1 MTNPT
6 PPVAPTQHHTLNVQ
20 GDTIV
25 DEYAWLEDKTNPA
38 VIAHLEAENAY
49 TQAVLT
55 PVRPLID
62 QLYREMRARI
72 KEDDVSAPV
81 QHGPYLY
88 YTRTETGRE
97 HPIYCRRHAP
107 DGPEELLLD
116 VNVIAE
122 DQPFCDVRLFLPNP
136 DHSKIAYGVDTTGS
150 WVYTLCVIDA
160 ATGEHLPDRIPEVG
174 YSADWANDNQTLL
187 YTVFDHAHRPYKL
200 FRHTLG
206 ANPADAALI
215 YHETDER
222 FDLNLYKSRSEAFF
236 FLIGTSWHGTTVRY
250 LPADDPTTELCTLAA
265 HRPKIDVFADHQ
277 GERFLIRSNDGA
289 ENFRL
294 LTTPVAHPEPEHWTE
309 LIPHRPEI
317 YLGDVEPF
325 ADHLVLYERRAGL
338 ERIRITDL
346 NGANDRE
353 ITFPEP
359 VYSFVLGPN
368 HEYATST
375 LRFTYNSPVTPPTV
389 VDYAVASG
397 AWQERKQD
405 VVVGYTPA
413 DYICERLHATAPDG
427 AQVPISL
434 VRRRDRAPASGGP
447 ALLIGYGAY
456 GSSFDPEFDARW
468 ISLLDRGFVVAIGH
482 IRGGKEL
489 GRAWYEQGRLLNKK
503 NTFTDFIACAEHLT
517 AQGYTSPAQLAITG
531 TSAGGLLVS
540 AVTNMRPELFR
551 AVLARVPW
559 TNVIAALIKPDL
571 PLTVPEWDQWG
582 NPADPEQ
589 YRYMR
594 SYDPYEHLATGPY
607 PHIMATAGL
616 TDLQVPYWD
625 PAKWVARLRARK
637 TDPNLLILRTN
648 MAAGHGGASG
658 RFKPLE
664 ERAEEYAFL
673 IHALQSDSLTV

>member
-1 MTNPT
+1 MPPT
-6 PPVAPTQHHTLNVQ
+6 PPIAATRSHVLHVQ
-20 GDTIV
+20 GDAIG
-25 DEYAWLEDKTNPA
+25 DEYAWLEDKTNPE

-49 TQAVLT
+49 TQVVLA
-55 PVRPLID
+55 PMRPLID
-62 QLYREMRARI
+62 QLYQEMRGRI
-72 KEDDVSAPV
+72 QEADVSAPV
-81 QHGPYLY
+81 RHGPYLY
-88 YTRTETGRE
+88 YTRTEAGRE
-97 HPIYCRRHAP
+97 HPLYCRRRAP

-122 DQPFCDVRLFLPNP
+122 GQSFCNVALFLPSP

-160 ATGEHLPDRIPEVG
+160 ATGEHLPDRIPDVG
-174 YSADWANDNQTLL
+174 YNAAWAGDNRTLL
-187 YTVFDHAHRPYKL
+187 YTVFDTSHRPYKL

-206 ANPADAALI
+206 ADPADATLI

-222 FDLNLYKSRSEAFF
+222 FDLELHKSRSNAFF
-236 FLIGTSWHGTTVRY
+236 FLTGTSWHGTTVRY
-250 LPADDPTTELCTLAA
+250 LPADDPTAELRMLAA

-277 GERFLIRSNDGA
+277 GERFLIRTNDAA

-294 LTTPVAHPEPEHWTE
+294 LSTPVAQPEPEHWTE
-309 LIPHRPEI
+309 LIPHRPDVF
-317 YLGDVEPF
+317 LGDVEPF
-325 ADHLVLYERRAGL
+325 AEHLVLYERRSGL
-338 ERIRITDL
+338 ERICITDL
-346 NGANDRE
+346 NGANGRDVA
-353 ITFPEP
+353 FPEP
-359 VYSFVLGPN
+359 VYSFVIGSNP
-368 HEYATST
+368 EYHSPT
-375 LRFTYNSPVTPPTV
+375 LRFTYSSPVTPPTD
-389 VDYAVASG
+389 VDYDLRSG
-397 AWQERKQD
+397 AWQRLKQEA
-405 VVVGYTPA
+405 VLGYTPA
-413 DYICERLHATAPDG
+413 DYVCERLHATAADG

-434 VRRRDRAPASGGP
+434 VRRRDRDPQNGGP

-482 IRGGKEL
+482 IRGGQEL

-503 NTFTDFIACAEHLT
+503 NSFTDFIACAEHLIT
-517 AQGYTSPAQLAITG
+517 QGYTTPATLGITG

-540 AVTNMRPELFR
+540 AATNMRPDLFR
-551 AVLARVPW
+551 AVIARVPW
-559 TNVIAALIKPDL
+559 TNVIASLIKPEL

-589 YRYMR
+589 YRYLR
-594 SYDPYEHLATGPY
+594 SYDPYEHIGAGPY

-625 PAKWVARLRARK
+625 PAKYVARMRVRK
-637 TDPNLLILRTN
+637 TDANMLILRTN

-664 ERAEEYAFL
+664 ERAEEYGFL
-673 IHALQSDSLTV
+673 ISALALPSA

>member
-1 MTNPT
+1 MTI
-6 PPVAPTQHHTLNVQ
+6 PPPIAPARDHTLHVQ
-20 GDTIV
+20 GDAIV
-25 DEYAWLEDKTNPA
+25 DEYAWLEDKTNPE
-38 VIAHLEAENAY
+38 VIAYLEAENRY
-49 TQAVLT
+49 TQEVLA
-55 PVRPLID
+55 PARPLID
-62 QLYREMRARI
+62 QLYREMRGRI
-72 KEDDVSAPV
+72 KEADVSAPV
-81 QHGPYLY
+81 RHGPYLY

-97 HPIYCRRHAP
+97 HPIYCRRRAP

-122 DQPFCDVRLFLPNP
+122 GLPFCNVAIFRPSP
-136 DHSKIAYGVDTTGS
+136 DHTKIAYGVDTTGS

-160 ATGEHLPDRIPEVG
+160 ATGEHLPDRIPDVG
-174 YSADWANDNQTLL
+174 YNADWANDGRTLL
-187 YTVFDHAHRPYKL
+187 YTVFDKAHRPYKL

-206 ANPADAALI
+206 ADPADATLI

-222 FDLNLYKSRSEAFF
+222 FDLELHKSRSNAFF
-236 FLIGTSWHGTTVRY
+236 FLTGTSWYGTTVRY
-250 LPADDPTTELCTLAA
+250 LPADDPAAELQTLAA

-277 GERFLIRSNDGA
+277 SERFLIRTNDGA

-294 LTTPVAHPEPEHWTE
+294 LTTPVATPAPEHWTE
-309 LIPHRPEI
+309 LIPHRPAI
-317 YLGDVEPF
+317 FLGDVEPF
-325 ADHLVLYERRAGL
+325 ADHLVFYERRDGL

-346 NGANDRE
+346 NGANERE
-353 ITFPEP
+353 VAFPEP
-359 VYSFVLGPN
+359 VYSFTLGPN
-368 HEYATST
+368 PEYHSPA
-375 LRFTYNSPVTPPTV
+375 LRFTYSSPVTPPT
-389 VDYAVASG
+389 AVEYGFAG
-397 AWQERKQD
+397 GEWRQLKQD
-405 VVVGYTPA
+405 EVVGYTPA
-413 DYICERLHATAPDG
+413 EYVCERLHATAPDG

-434 VRRRDRAPASGGP
+434 VRRRDRAPDNGGP

-482 IRGGKEL
+482 IRGGQEL

-503 NTFTDFIACAEHLT
+503 NSFTDFIACAEHLV
-517 AQGYTSPAQLAITG
+517 AQGYTSPATLGITG

-540 AVTNMRPELFR
+540 AVTNMRPDLFR
-551 AVLARVPW
+551 AVIARVPW
-559 TNVIAALIKPDL
+559 TNVIASMLKPEL

-582 NPADPEQ
+582 NPADVEQ

-594 SYDPYEHLATGPY
+594 SYDPYEHIAAGPY

-625 PAKWVARLRARK
+625 PAKWVARLRVRK
-637 TDPNLLILRTN
+637 TDQNMLILRTN

-664 ERAEEYAFL
+664 ERAEEYGFL
-673 IHALQSDSLTV
+673 ICALDRASG